1 MTPCKL
7 QRDKEEYSLIMLSN
21 PIEDALLDKSRCYFK
36 RVWFQNCQH
45 IKTKKTTE
53 HNCFYRLRH
62 RLQTLREDIAFT
74 TQPKIQSQF
83 NILRYDWSIFFLPHW
98 PNFWDDFWH
107 RKFTLKVQNCH
118 FLAYCHQMEIHNLVI
133 SFD

>member
-45 IKTKKTTE
+45 IKTKKTTQ
-53 HNCFYRLRH
+53 HNCLS
-62 RLQTLREDIAFT
+62 TLNIHLILWHTQSNVCAENVKSWIKSWVIAFT
-74 TQPKIQSQF
+74 FQACT
-83 NILRYDWSIFFLPHW
+83 LPYIW
-98 PNFWDDFWH
+98 
-107 RKFTLKVQNCH
+107 NCICVSLFRFH
-118 FLAYCHQMEIHNLVI
+118 I
-133 SFD
+133 

>member
-45 IKTKKTTE
+45 IKTEKTTQ
-53 HNCFYRLRH
+53 HNCFYRL
-62 RLQTLREDIAFT
+62 
-74 TQPKIQSQF
+74 SNVQF
-83 NILRYDWSIFFLPHW
+83 
-98 PNFWDDFWH
+98 
-107 RKFTLKVQNCH
+107 
-118 FLAYCHQMEIHNLVI
+118 IHCKYL
-133 SFD
+133 